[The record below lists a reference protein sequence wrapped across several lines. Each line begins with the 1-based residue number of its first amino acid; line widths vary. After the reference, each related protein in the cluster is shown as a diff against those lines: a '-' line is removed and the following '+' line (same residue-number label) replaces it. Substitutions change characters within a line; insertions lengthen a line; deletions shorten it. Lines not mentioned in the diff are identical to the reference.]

1 MISYWGHYNALKGR
15 SMRYNK
21 FGRTDIKVSNICLGT
36 MTWGQQNSQSQAW
49 EQLDYAVEQGI
60 NFIDTAEMYPV
71 PRDEETSGR
80 TEEYIGQWL
89 AERGGRDKVILAT
102 KIVGRSPH
110 GWFRNNASSTRLNR
124 EQITEAVDKSLGRLK
139 TDYIDLYQIHRQ
151 APDIPIEETLS
162 ALTDLVRQ
170 GKIRYIGCSTHPA
183 WAVMEAILRAELKG
197 YVRFSVE
204 QPPYNLLDRRIE
216 NELLPMAEKYGLGII
231 TWSPLAM
238 GVLVG
243 VYAEEEEYPPDSR
256 AALRGGF
263 YADRVTKKG
272 IQVGNKFVKL
282 AQDAGMSAAQLGI
295 LWCKDQ
301 PGITAPLIGPEKM
314 EHLVDLLPVLDMTL
328 SDELRE
334 ACDNLVPPG
343 SAVANFHNTSDWL
356 KGQIL

>member
-1 MISYWGHYNALKGR
+1 MEYRNL
-15 SMRYNK
+15 
-21 FGRTDIKVSNICLGT
+21 GRTGVKVSPLCFGT
-36 MTWGQQNSQSQAW
+36 DCFADPVPEKESAKL
-49 EQLDYAVEQGI
+49 LDAAVDAGI
-60 NFIDTAEMYPV
+60 NLIDTGDSYAEG
-71 PRDEETSGR
+71 EGEKIIGR
-80 TEEYIGQWL
+80 TLKASGT
-89 AERGGRDKVILAT
+89 RHKVLLAT
-102 KIVGRSPH
+102 KCDHGQRRPGLTLDEFVPDMPPNTNGASRINIVR
-110 GWFRNNASSTRLNR
+110 
-124 EQITEAVDKSLGRLK
+124 AVEESLRRFQ
-139 TDYIDLYQIHRQ
+139 TDHIDLYQIHRQ
-151 APDIPIEETLS
+151 DLEVNIDETLS
-162 ALTDLVRQ
+162 ALTDLVRM

-183 WAVMEAILRAELKG
+183 WAVMEAILIAEFKN

-216 NELLPMAEKYGLGII
+216 NELIPMAQKYEMGII

-243 VYAEEEEYPPDSR
+243 AYTEEKNFPPDSR

-272 IQVGNKFVKL
+272 IEVGEKFVKL
-282 AQDAGMSAAQLGI
+282 AKDTGLTPGQLGV

-314 EHLVDLLPVLDMTL
+314 EHLVDLLPVLEMTL

-343 SAVANFHNTSDWL
+343 SSVANFHNTSDWF
-356 KGQIL
+356 KGQII